1 MRRSRSKRPRP
12 ELNATINVTN
22 MVDVMLTILLV
33 FMIITPV
40 LEHSLRLQLPEAG
53 IKELSDPAQM
63 TVEIA
68 RDRSLYV
75 NEQPVQLDALVRVLS
90 LNPHVAVNVKGDAG
104 ISYQDLMNVLDAV
117 RAAGVKRIG
126 LATEVKVDR

>member
-1 MRRSRSKRPRP
+1 MRRFRSKRRKP

-40 LEHSLRLQLPEAG
+40 LQHSMRLQLPKASE
-53 IKELSDPAQM
+53 KELSDPAQM

-68 RDRSLYV
+68 RDKRLYV
-75 NEQPVQLDALVRVLS
+75 NDEPVQLAALARILGA
-90 LNPHVAVNVKGDAG
+90 NPQVTVNVKGDAA
-104 ISYQDLMNVLDAV
+104 ISYQDLMDVLDAI
-117 RAAGVKRIG
+117 RAAGVSRIG
-126 LATEVKVDR
+126 LATEVGAER

>member
-1 MRRSRSKRPRP
+1 MRRFRSKRRKP

-40 LEHSLRLQLPEAG
+40 LQHSMRLQLPKASE
-53 IKELSDPAQM
+53 KELSDPAQM

-68 RDRSLYV
+68 RDKRLYV
-75 NEQPVQLDALVRVLS
+75 NDEPVQLAALVRILGA
-90 LNPHVAVNVKGDAG
+90 NPQVTVNVKGDAT
-104 ISYQDLMNVLDAV
+104 ISYQDLMDVLDAI
-117 RAAGVKRIG
+117 RAAGVSRIG
-126 LATEVKVDR
+126 LATEVGVER

>member
-1 MRRSRSKRPRP
+1 MRRFRSKRRKP

-40 LEHSLRLQLPEAG
+40 LQHSMRLELPKASE
-53 IKELSDPAQM
+53 KELSDPAQM

-68 RDRSLYV
+68 RDKRLYV
-75 NEQPVQLDALVRVLS
+75 NDEPVQLAALVRILGA
-90 LNPHVAVNVKGDAG
+90 NPQVTVNVKGDAT
-104 ISYQDLMNVLDAV
+104 ISYQDLMDVLDAI
-117 RAAGVKRIG
+117 RAAGVSRIG
-126 LATEVKVDR
+126 LATEVGVER

>member
-1 MRRSRSKRPRP
+1 MRRFRSKRNKP

-22 MVDVMLTILLV
+22 LVDVMLVILLV

-40 LEHSLRLQLPEAG
+40 LEHSLRLQLPKAG
-53 IKELSDPAQM
+53 ERELSDPVQM

-75 NEQPVQLDALVRVLS
+75 NDEPVNLDALVRILS
-90 LNPHVAVNVKGDAG
+90 GNPQVSVNVKGDAG
-104 ISYQDLMNVLDAV
+104 ISYQDLVDVLDAI
-117 RAAGVKRIG
+117 RQAGVTRIG
-126 LATEVKVDR
+126 LATEVKIER